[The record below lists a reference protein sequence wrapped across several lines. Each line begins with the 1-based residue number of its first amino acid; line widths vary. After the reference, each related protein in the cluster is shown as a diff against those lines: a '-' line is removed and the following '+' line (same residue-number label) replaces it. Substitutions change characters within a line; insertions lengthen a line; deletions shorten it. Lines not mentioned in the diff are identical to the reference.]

1 MIFGDMA
8 GMMKRAREMQEGLK
22 KVQDELKSET
32 FVVSSDGISCVVKGD
47 MEIENIKIDPKSIDL
62 KQINKLEKTI
72 TEVVSRAL
80 KDAKDSAASKL
91 KKVTGGLSIPGLF

>member
-22 KVQDELKSET
+22 KVQEELKSET
-32 FVVSSDGISCVVKGD
+32 FVASSDGISCVVRGD

-62 KQINKLEKTI
+62 KQVHKLEKII
-72 TEVVSRAL
+72 TEVVSGAL

>member
-32 FVVSSDGISCVVKGD
+32 YEASSRGVSCVIRGD
-47 MEIENIKIDPKSIDL
+47 LEIKEIKIDPNAADIG
-62 KQINKLEKTI
+62 NVGKLEKI
-72 TEVVSRAL
+72 VTEVVSKAF

-91 KKVTGGLSIPGLF
+91 KKITGGLSIPGLF